1 MIPSARF
8 LTALATLLFTAAC
21 GLKGP
26 LYLPDE
32 RKDEVAAPASEAS
45 DTNRATGDPQSP
57 KKDRAPGERSE
68 PSVSPPDPDRP
79 ADPPKR

>member
-8 LTALATLLFTAAC
+8 FTALATLCFTAAC

-32 RKDEVAAPASEAS
+32 RTGEAAPASEAP
-45 DTNRATGDPQSP
+45 DTEPATRDSRSQ
-57 KKDRAPGERSE
+57 KRDRAPGESSE

-79 ADPPKR
+79 ADPPQR